1 MINRAD
7 LIRAQDGT
15 ISLAQVRF
23 IVLDN
28 VLVDTGATT
37 LCLSMEMITK
47 LGLELLKELD
57 VTMARG
63 LSKARIF

>member
-1 MINRAD
+1 VINRAD